1 MNYDVG
7 NRSIEAKAELGG
19 LEKMRNF
26 LIGLPLLLG
35 VLFLILF
42 GILFQEKRGG
52 FRPRCVVVGV
62 TSQRTSHVYQRHS
75 LR

>member
-7 NRSIEAKAELGG
+7 NRSIEAEAELGG

-35 VLFLILF
+35 VIF
-42 GILFQEKRGG
+42 
-52 FRPRCVVVGV
+52 
-62 TSQRTSHVYQRHS
+62 
-75 LR
+75 

>member
-7 NRSIEAKAELGG
+7 NRSIEAEAERGG

-35 VLFLILF
+35 VIF
-42 GILFQEKRGG
+42 
-52 FRPRCVVVGV
+52 
-62 TSQRTSHVYQRHS
+62 
-75 LR
+75 

>member
-1 MNYDVG
+1 MVVSTKLLLIFELWFMNYDVG
-7 NRSIEAKAELGG
+7 NRSIEAEAELGG

-42 GILFQEKRGG
+42 GILFQEKRGA
-52 FRPRCVVVGV
+52 FVLGV
-62 TSQRTSHVYQRHS
+62 S
-75 LR
+75 L